1 MGSALRWLA
10 GVVALWLALQGALA
24 QTPQPGAAPSSATAQ
39 TPQPGAARPSRA
51 PDAAAPSGPASPAL
65 TDLPKPT
72 PVALPPT
79 VEPPVGREN
88 LVVQVEV
95 SGAITQQTEALLASA
110 LREADARRAQA
121 LVLVLDTPGGVLV
134 ATRGVVRQL
143 LDAPLPVLTF
153 VAPAGA
159 RAASAGFFIVLASHV
174 AAMHP
179 TSNIGAAHPV
189 TAFGGDIEGSMGD
202 KVLNDT
208 AAWARSLAEA
218 RGRNAAW
225 AERAVRESVSST
237 ASEARD
243 GQVVDLLADGVGQLL
258 AAADG
263 RVVAV
268 HGEPWRVT
276 TRGAEL
282 ERIEPTARQRLYSAL
297 ANPVLIYLLLIVGAL
312 GLFVEL
318 SSPGLI
324 VPGVVGVLAL
334 SIVFGLQLLPMN
346 GFALLL
352 LGVAALL
359 FVAEVY
365 VTSFGLLSIAGLVC
379 LAIGSYL
386 LFDVPGSSL
395 RLDLRVIAATLL
407 GVLLVIVGFGYK
419 LIQIRKQGA
428 TSGPERFPGRE
439 ARVVEAIE
447 PGGQGRV
454 FFDGSLWNA
463 TSPVALSRGELC
475 QVTAIDGL
483 LLHVTPRH
491 PARPTEGE

>member
-10 GVVALWLALQGALA
+10 FLAVSLWLTLPSALA
-24 QTPQPGAAPSSATAQ
+24 QTPPAGTASAPPRGAERTPRAQ
-39 TPQPGAARPSRA
+39 A
-51 PDAAAPSGPASPAL
+51 GPAR
-65 TDLPKPT
+65 TELPKVA
-72 PVALPPT
+72 PVVLPPS
-79 VEPPVGREN
+79 VRSPEGRQN
-88 LVVQVEV
+88 LVVEVGV
-95 SGAITQQTEALLASA
+95 SGPITQQTEALLDSA
-110 LREADARRAQA
+110 LREAEARKAQA
-121 LVLVLDTPGGVLV
+121 LVLVLDTPGGVLD
-134 ATRGVVRQL
+134 ATRGIVRKL

-153 VAPAGA
+153 VSPAGA

-174 AAMHP
+174 AGMHP

-189 TAFGGDIEGSMGD
+189 TAFGDDIEGSMGD

-218 RGRNAAW
+218 RGRNAQW
-225 AERAVRESVSST
+225 AEQAVRESVSST
-237 ASEARD
+237 ASEARAN
-243 GQVVDLLADGVGQLL
+243 QVVDLLADGVGQLL

-263 RVVAV
+263 KVVVV

-276 TRGAEL
+276 TRGTEVV
-282 ERIEPTARQRLYSAL
+282 RIEPTARQRLYAAL

-334 SIVFGLQLLPMN
+334 SMVFGLQIFPMN

-365 VTSFGLLSIAGLVC
+365 VTSFGLLAIAGLAC
-379 LAIGSYL
+379 LAVGSYL
-386 LFDVPGSSL
+386 LFDVPGSSV
-395 RLDLRVIAATLL
+395 RLDVRVIAATLL
-407 GVLLVIVGFGYK
+407 GVLLVVVGFGYK

-439 ARVVEAIE
+439 ARVVEAIDS
-447 PGGQGRV
+447 GGQGRV

-463 TSPVALSRGELC
+463 TSPVALARDELC
-475 QVTAIDGL
+475 QVTAVDGL
-483 LLHVTPRH
+483 LLHVAPRH
-491 PARPTEGE
+491 PEPAPHRRRTAS